1 MSEETV
7 QLPEQNYGPG
17 NVLRAK
23 REEYEW
29 SVEAVAEALHLST
42 HSVKAI
48 EADRYEDLP
57 GATYVIGYWRSYA
70 RLLGI
75 DIEETIEVNKRNL
88 NIVTAEAA
96 GLDVNRAFQ
105 HKSSKGGKGWL
116 ILLIILSGLAY
127 YAWQQ
132 QFFGLFDGMPS
143 LIDEPM
149 MEDQTQ
155 GTETKDIAESTTVK
169 KQAQVLRPLKTVPAE
184 PVEIIVVESGNIG
197 TVQNVV
203 DDKAQT
209 LSEQP
214 ASGLVLQT
222 IAGNQS
228 STENVPQSGGQTGL
242 VMAPSQNAAD
252 PEPNG
257 TTSPNL
263 LQAQTTT
270 SSAAPVDTVAAQ
282 STSDTSKLAPVTEA
296 SSTTVAEQTNTETAN
311 ASQMQAVEQGSS
323 MTLTLSKD
331 SWLDIRDKTN
341 KRLLYKTESA
351 GKEIV
356 VKGTPPFYVYIGT
369 PDGVTVR
376 YKGKDV
382 PFETHK
388 SGLFARFK
396 LGDETLEPL

>member
-1 MSEETV
+1 MSEETI

-105 HKSSKGGKGWL
+105 QKSSKGGKGWL

-132 QFFGLFDGMPS
+132 QFFGLLEGMPS

-155 GTETKDIAESTTVK
+155 GTETKDTAGLSAAK

-184 PVEIIVVESGNIG
+184 PVKNSVVESGNIG
-197 TVQNVV
+197 IVQDVIDGN
-203 DDKAQT
+203 AQT
-209 LSEQP
+209 LSAQP

-228 STENVPQSGGQTGL
+228 STGNVPQSDAQTRSCFGIH
-242 VMAPSQNAAD
+242 SKNAAD
-252 PEPNG
+252 PESNG
-257 TTSPNL
+257 ASAQNL
-263 LQAQTTT
+263 LQAQT
-270 SSAAPVDTVAAQ
+270 
-282 STSDTSKLAPVTEA
+282 
-296 SSTTVAEQTNTETAN
+296 
-311 ASQMQAVEQGSS
+311 
-323 MTLTLSKD
+323 D
-331 SWLDIRDKTN
+331 S
-341 KRLLYKTESA
+341 
-351 GKEIV
+351 
-356 VKGTPPFYVYIGT
+356 
-369 PDGVTVR
+369 
-376 YKGKDV
+376 
-382 PFETHK
+382 FERRI
-388 SGLFARFK
+388 S
-396 LGDETLEPL
+396 